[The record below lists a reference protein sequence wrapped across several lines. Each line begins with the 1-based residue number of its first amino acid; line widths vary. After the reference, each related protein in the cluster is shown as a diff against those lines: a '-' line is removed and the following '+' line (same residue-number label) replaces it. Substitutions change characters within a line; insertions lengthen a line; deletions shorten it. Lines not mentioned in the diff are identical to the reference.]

1 MGIDSSIRASPGG
14 SRALVFA
21 CLAVLTLASWAY
33 LLYQDWAMAHM
44 DIVDMAMPSTA
55 AWGVADLTLV
65 FMMWAIMM
73 TGMMLP
79 SAMPMVF
86 AVEPISRQ
94 RGTAPFGASLLFTG
108 GYLSS
113 WMAFSVLATLVQ
125 WSLHSAALMSADMK
139 ASTPVL
145 AGLLLAAAG
154 LYQLSTVKLA
164 CLTRCRSPLDF
175 LLTEWRDGR
184 WGTFVMGLRHGAFCT
199 GCCWGLMALL
209 FALGVMNLAWVAVIS
224 VVVLLEKVTPRG
236 VWLARG
242 SGVLL
247 IGWGAHVLLGGT

>member
-1 MGIDSSIRASPGG
+1 MGIASSIRGSPGD

-21 CLAVLTLASWAY
+21 CLAVLILASWAY

-44 DIVDMAMPSTA
+44 DIVDMAMPSTV
-55 AWGVADLTLV
+55 AWGVADLALV
-65 FMMWAIMM
+65 FLMWAIMM
-73 TGMMLP
+73 IGMMLP

-86 AVEPISRQ
+86 AVGPISRQ
-94 RGTAPFGASLLFTG
+94 RGTTSFDTSLLFTG
-108 GYLSS
+108 GYLSV
-113 WMAFSVLATLVQ
+113 WMAFSVLATLAQ
-125 WSLHSAALMSADMK
+125 WGLHSATMMSADMR

-164 CLTRCRSPLDF
+164 CLARCWSPLDF
-175 LLTEWRDGR
+175 LLSEWRDGR
-184 WGTFVMGLRHGAFCT
+184 WGAFVMGLRHGAFCA

-224 VVVLLEKVTPRG
+224 VVVLLEKLTRRG

-247 IGWGAHVLLGGT
+247 IGWGVYVLLGGA

>member
-1 MGIDSSIRASPGG
+1 MGLGSSTRGLPGG
-14 SRALVFA
+14 GRALVFA

-33 LLYQDWAMAHM
+33 LFYQDWAMAHM
-44 DIVDMAMPSTA
+44 DVIDMAMPSTA

-65 FMMWAIMM
+65 FMMWTIMM

-79 SAMPMVF
+79 SATPMVF
-86 AVEPISRQ
+86 AVEQISRQ
-94 RGTAPFGASLLFTG
+94 RGTAPFGASMFFTG
-108 GYLSS
+108 GYLGV
-113 WMAFSVLATLVQ
+113 WMAFSVLATLAQ
-125 WSLHSAALMSADMK
+125 WSLHSAALMSAGMK
-139 ASTPVL
+139 ASTPVV

-184 WGTFVMGLRHGAFCT
+184 WGAFVMGLRHGSFCT

-224 VVVLLEKVTPRG
+224 VVVLLEKVNPQG

-242 SGVLL
+242 TGVLL
-247 IGWGAHVLLGGT
+247 IGWGAFVLIGGT